1 MDNNHHKFD
10 SLSIANRV
18 RELLLHYGI
27 GKRQHAKELSRILDL
42 SFSHAH
48 RKLKGQ
54 SPWTLEQINSVAAA
68 LGETPAAI
76 ADMGAEQE
84 TSAQTMA
91 QDAIFFVAGAEI
103 PCIGHIGDELP
114 AGRQAEFVALKPE
127 QQWHIYRADDAPL
140 GKRFWVELIEI
151 RPSHTDDER
160 LSIAVLDDSHQAAD
174 ELAKYLDGRGFTAVA
189 FYDVSSFCQAL
200 QQSLFDG
207 YVVDWL
213 IGEETADK
221 CIETI
226 RNSDNPDAPVLVL
239 TGQLGTDQR
248 ESEIAKAMRDYDVL
262 GPYEKPVRLHVIEAA
277 LLRCFN
283 L

>member
-1 MDNNHHKFD
+1 MDNNHQKFD
-10 SLSIANRV
+10 SQSIANRV
-18 RELLLHYGI
+18 RELFLHYGI
-27 GKRQHAKELSRILDL
+27 GKRQHARELSRILDL

-76 ADMGAEQE
+76 ADLSAEHE
-84 TSAQTMA
+84 TPEPNMA
-91 QDAIFFVAGAEI
+91 RDAIFVVAGVAI
-103 PCIGHIGDELP
+103 PCVGHIG
-114 AGRQAEFVALKPE
+114 
-127 QQWHIYRADDAPL
+127 
-140 GKRFWVELIEI
+140 
-151 RPSHTDDER
+151 DDER

-174 ELAKYLDGRGFTAVA
+174 ELAKYLGGCGFNAVA
-189 FYDVSSFCQAL
+189 FYDVDSFCQAL

-213 IGEETADK
+213 IGEETADR
-221 CIETI
+221 CIATI
-226 RNSDNPDAPVLVL
+226 RASDNPDAPVLVL
-239 TGQLGTDQR
+239 TGELGTDRR
-248 ESEIAKAMRDYDVL
+248 ESEIAQAMREYDVL

-277 LLRCFN
+277 LQRCFN

>member
-1 MDNNHHKFD
+1 MDNNHQKFD
-10 SLSIANRV
+10 SQSIANRV
-18 RELLLHYGI
+18 RELFLHYGI
-27 GKRQHAKELSRILDL
+27 GKRQHAKELSRILAL

-76 ADMGAEQE
+76 VDMDAEHDTPE
-84 TSAQTMA
+84 QTMA
-91 QDAIFFVAGAEI
+91 QDAIFFVGGVAI
-103 PCIGHIGDELP
+103 PCVGHIGDELA
-114 AGRQAEFVALKPE
+114 AGRMSEFVALRAE
-127 QQWHIYRADDAPL
+127 QQWHIYRTEDAPS
-140 GKRFWVELIEI
+140 GNCRRVELIEI
-151 RPSHTDDER
+151 RPGNNDDER
-160 LSIAVLDDSHQAAD
+160 LSIAVLDDSHPAAD
-174 ELAKYLDGRGFTAVA
+174 ELVKYLVSRGFNAVA

-213 IGEETADK
+213 IGDETADK
-221 CIETI
+221 CIEVI
-226 RNSDNPDAPVLVL
+226 RASDNPDAPVLVL
-239 TGQLGTDQR
+239 TGELGTDRR

-277 LLRCFN
+277 LQRCFN